1 VSGKVKIEFEFD
13 PAQFLKHRGRRRRK
27 EESSHS
33 RILLIARQIA
43 RRFARRH
50 PFRLCTSDDVV
61 EGLLKYGYCP
71 SALGHAA
78 GLVFRTEDWADTRFR
93 VKSRRATSRGRELK
107 VWQLVETNGEGGE
120 SGENNP
126 GPSFG
131 VLLDDYLK
139 LKSFPT
145 KSGFNEWLSGN
156 GKGTHQ

>member
-1 VSGKVKIEFEFD
+1 MSGKVKIEIEFD
-13 PAQFLKHRGRRRRK
+13 PAQFLKHLGRRQRK
-27 EESSHS
+27 GESSHS
-33 RILLIARQIA
+33 RILLVARRLA

-50 PFRLCTSDDVV
+50 PFRLSTSDDVV

-107 VWQLVETNGEGGE
+107 VWQLVEKNGQGGE
-120 SGENNP
+120 SGEK
-126 GPSFG
+126 GSGQSFG

-145 KSGFNEWLSGN
+145 QSGFNQWLSGN
-156 GKGTHQ
+156 GKGNPQ